1 MIRRGRRG
9 ERGDRGAAVVDFVL
23 VMLVLIP
30 LFLGIVHLALVL
42 HVRNT
47 LVSAASEGARYGAT
61 YDRTPWQGADR
72 TRQVLSGVL
81 GDRMNLRVWPGR
93 EDVGGYPAVVMHV
106 RAEVPALGL
115 WGPRTE
121 ISVEGHGVEEDPQ

>member
-1 MIRRGRRG
+1 
-9 ERGDRGAAVVDFVL
+9 
-23 VMLVLIP
+23 MLVLIP